1 MAKYNETDNTTI
13 NLISNGTDI
22 TGDIKSN
29 GDIRID
35 GTLTGNLNTKGKV
48 VIGPTGKVNGEVI
61 CKNSEVSGIVE
72 GKIIVG
78 QLLNL
83 KASSKILGDIATSKL
98 SIEPGAIFSG
108 NCKMSD
114 NETMEEQQPLKKKN
128 PKSPGNKGIKD
139 FAKYSGMAFQ
149 MIGIILVT
157 TWGGIKL
164 DKLTGFKNSC
174 FYYYSFTSWCFC
186 SNIYCSKRFY

>member
-1 MAKYNETDNTTI
+1 MAKYNETDSTTI

-35 GTLTGNLNTKGKV
+35 GSLTGNLNTKGKV
-48 VIGPTGKVNGEVI
+48 VIGTTGKVSGEVT
-61 CKNSEVSGIVE
+61 CKNSEVSGVVE

-98 SIEPGAIFSG
+98 SIEPGAKFTG

-114 NETMEEQQPLKKKN
+114 NDNNGGATPTREKEPE
-128 PKSPGNKGIKD
+128 KS
-139 FAKYSGMAFQ
+139 
-149 MIGIILVT
+149 
-157 TWGGIKL
+157 
-164 DKLTGFKNSC
+164 
-174 FYYYSFTSWCFC
+174 
-186 SNIYCSKRFY
+186 

>member
-1 MAKYNETDNTTI
+1 MAKYNEVDNTTI

-22 TGDIKSN
+22 TGDIVSN

-35 GTLTGNLNTKGKV
+35 GTLKGSLNTKGKV
-48 VIGPTGKVNGEVI
+48 VIGATGKINGEVI

-72 GKIIVG
+72 GKITVG

-98 SIEPGAIFSG
+98 SIEPGAKFSG

-114 NETMEEQQPLKKKN
+114 NDYNGGTSATKEKEPE
-128 PKSPGNKGIKD
+128 KSGK
-139 FAKYSGMAFQ
+139 
-149 MIGIILVT
+149 
-157 TWGGIKL
+157 
-164 DKLTGFKNSC
+164 
-174 FYYYSFTSWCFC
+174 
-186 SNIYCSKRFY
+186 

>member
-35 GTLTGNLNTKGKV
+35 GSLKGNLSTKGKV
-48 VIGPTGKVNGEVI
+48 VVGPTGRVNGEVT
-61 CKNSEVSGIVE
+61 CRNSEISGIIE
-72 GKIIVG
+72 GKITVG

-83 KASSKILGDIATSKL
+83 KASSKILGDITTSKL

-108 NCKMSD
+108 TCKMSD
-114 NETMEEQQPLKKKN
+114 NDYNGGAATIKEKEPE
-128 PKSPGNKGIKD
+128 KSGK
-139 FAKYSGMAFQ
+139 
-149 MIGIILVT
+149 
-157 TWGGIKL
+157 
-164 DKLTGFKNSC
+164 
-174 FYYYSFTSWCFC
+174 
-186 SNIYCSKRFY
+186 

>member
-1 MAKYNETDNTTI
+1 MAKYNETDNSTI

-35 GTLTGNLNTKGKV
+35 GTLRGNLNTKGKV

-61 CKNSEVSGIVE
+61 CKNSEVSGFIE

-98 SIEPGAIFSG
+98 SIEPGALFSG
-108 NCKMSD
+108 NCKMSEGEND
-114 NETMEEQQPLKKKN
+114 
-128 PKSPGNKGIKD
+128 GAAAIKEKESD
-139 FAKYSGMAFQ
+139 KPAK
-149 MIGIILVT
+149 
-157 TWGGIKL
+157 
-164 DKLTGFKNSC
+164 
-174 FYYYSFTSWCFC
+174 
-186 SNIYCSKRFY
+186 

>member
-13 NLISNGTDI
+13 NLISIGTDI

-35 GTLTGNLNTKGKV
+35 GSLKGNLNTKGKV
-48 VIGPTGKVNGEVI
+48 VIGPTGKVNGEVF
-61 CKNSEVSGIVE
+61 CKNSEVSGSIE
-72 GKIIVG
+72 GKISVG

-108 NCKMSD
+108 TCKMSD
-114 NETMEEQQPLKKKN
+114 NDN
-128 PKSPGNKGIKD
+128 N
-139 FAKYSGMAFQ
+139 
-149 MIGIILVT
+149 
-157 TWGGIKL
+157 GGTAITKE
-164 DKLTGFKNSC
+164 KESEK
-174 FYYYSFTSWCFC
+174 
-186 SNIYCSKRFY
+186 ISK